1 MCLVVNKVDRLILEL
16 RLTPGEAYERIKS
29 IIAHVNMIVSSFQ
42 SGGCRGPPSPALRL
56 DRWID
61 CRALGGHLPP
71 GLEAKQTCCARCAER
86 FISEADSVLAYEDAK
101 AAAGG
106 HEAREESEEEEEGQ
120 DVFAPERGNVAFGSA
135 HDGWA
140 FHIPQ
145 FAKLYAGERCQSSS
159 YSPPSCLPAL
169 RSPPCC

>member
-1 MCLVVNKVDRLILEL
+1 MTGSWAGREGRGLRHL
-16 RLTPGEAYERIKS
+16 RLKS
-29 IIAHVNMIVSSFQ
+29 LP
-42 SGGCRGPPSPALRL
+42 CALL
-56 DRWID
+56 
-61 CRALGGHLPP
+61 
-71 GLEAKQTCCARCAER
+71 AER

-106 HEAREESEEEEEGQ
+106 HEAREESEEEEDGK

-145 FAKLYAGERCQSSS
+145 FAQLYAGERAPPLCPRVFLS
-159 YSPPSCLPAL
+159 SPPGFLKLPPMFHL
-169 RSPPCC
+169 CF